1 MVYMIPDLIISSG
14 FKFLGYRMGK
24 AFGTKT
30 SKAVNENIEWLTR
43 RENTCIDEKLV
54 L

>member
-1 MVYMIPDLIISSG
+1 MVKSAMSHILRHGKWYMIPDLIISSG

-30 SKAVNENIEWLTR
+30 SKAVNENIE
-43 RENTCIDEKLV
+43 
-54 L
+54 